1 MPGKRCIERAV
12 RNDNDR
18 KTRRNKY
25 ADVLENR
32 AVNGVWKLQR
42 RVYEVLRNE
51 DGVGTVEVVLLI
63 LVATGLVLIFK
74 DRITE
79 LVTNIFGK
87 ITSQAG
93 KI

>member
-1 MPGKRCIERAV
+1 MMLKLKWKADRVCRALKM
-12 RNDNDR
+12 RLRDALDN
-18 KTRRNKY
+18 
-25 ADVLENR
+25 
-32 AVNGVWKLQR
+32 Q
-42 RVYEVLRNE
+42 

-63 LVATGLVLIFK
+63 LVAVGLVLIFK

-79 LVTNIFGK
+79 LVNSIFSK

>member
-1 MPGKRCIERAV
+1 MLMYWK
-12 RNDNDR
+12 
-18 KTRRNKY
+18 
-25 ADVLENR
+25 NR
-32 AVNGVWKLQR
+32 TVNGAWKLQR

-79 LVTNIFGK
+79 FVTNIFGK

>member
-1 MPGKRCIERAV
+1 MLMYWK
-12 RNDNDR
+12 
-18 KTRRNKY
+18 
-25 ADVLENR
+25 NR
-32 AVNGVWKLQR
+32 AANGVWKLQR

>member
-1 MPGKRCIERAV
+1 MLMYWK
-12 RNDNDR
+12 
-18 KTRRNKY
+18 
-25 ADVLENR
+25 NR

-42 RVYEVLRNE
+42 REYEVLRNE

>member
-1 MPGKRCIERAV
+1 MLMYWK
-12 RNDNDR
+12 
-18 KTRRNKY
+18 
-25 ADVLENR
+25 NR
-32 AVNGVWKLQR
+32 AVNGAWNLQR

>member
-1 MPGKRCIERAV
+1 MLMYWK
-12 RNDNDR
+12 
-18 KTRRNKY
+18 
-25 ADVLENR
+25 NR
-32 AVNGVWKLQR
+32 AVNGVWKLKR